1 MRQLEDASLDST
13 KQGFAACWLSPCGL
27 RALCYAPLM
36 PTCFVVMGFG
46 KKTDYQSGR
55 VLDLDK
61 SYKNIIKPAA
71 QAAGYECVRADEIP
85 HAGNINVPMYQ
96 QLLSADVV
104 VADVST
110 YNPNA
115 FYELGVRH
123 ALRPRTTITIAED
136 KLVFPFDIG
145 QIAIRKYHHMGEG
158 IDYDEVERMKADLT
172 EAIRTVG
179 AQSSATDS
187 PVYTFLQN
195 LRPPVLA
202 EKEAARAAAAPAPV
216 PADQPTVRALMDQVD
231 AATKRSDFATAK
243 SLLTVVRSMMP
254 NDAFVIQKLALATYK
269 SKQPSVVDA
278 LNEAL
283 GMLEALSPASSTDT
297 ETLGLYGAVRKRLW
311 EETKA
316 SPHLDKA
323 IWALEKGF
331 YVKNDYYNGINLA
344 YMLNVRASLN
354 AESAPAEAIADFVL
368 AQRTRRKVLELCE
381 ALLTAERKPD
391 RESEFWVKATMS
403 QAYAGLG
410 EDAKANALLD
420 EAKKLDLA
428 VPTPQATTPPAPVPV
443 PQWMIDS
450 TVEQL
455 EKLRQLL
462 QKSPLER
469 IK

>member
-1 MRQLEDASLDST
+1 
-13 KQGFAACWLSPCGL
+13 
-27 RALCYAPLM
+27 M

-71 QAAGYECVRADEIP
+71 QAAGYDCVRADEIQ

-96 QLLSADVV
+96 QLLNADVV

-123 ALRPRTTITIAED
+123 ALKPRTTITIAED

-172 EAIRTVG
+172 EAIKTVG
-179 AQSSATDS
+179 ANATAIDS
-187 PVYTFLQN
+187 PVYTFIQN
-195 LRPPVLA
+195 LTPPQLA
-202 EKEAARAAAAPAPV
+202 AMAAQVVAATPAGAGAPTPESTN
-216 PADQPTVRALMDQVD
+216 QPTIRALMDQVD
-231 AATKRSDFATAK
+231 AATKRSDFSTAK

-254 NDAFVIQKLALATYK
+254 NDVFVVQKLALATYK
-269 SKQPSVVDA
+269 SKQPTVVDA

-283 GMLEALSPASSTDT
+283 GMLEALGPAASTDT

-316 SPHLDKA
+316 TAHLDKA

-354 AESAPAEAIADFVL
+354 AETAPAEAIADFVL
-368 AQRTRRKVLELCE
+368 AQRTRRKVLALCE
-381 ALLTAERKPD
+381 ALLNAPRKPD
-391 RESEFWVKATMS
+391 PESEFWIKATMS

-410 EDAKANALLD
+410 DDTKATELLED
-420 EAKKLDLA
+420 AKKLDLA
-428 VPTPQATTPPAPVPV
+428 APMPASTTQPAPVPV

-455 EKLRQLL
+455 DKLRELMK
-462 QKSPLER
+462 KSPLER
-469 IK
+469 ISGT